1 MQMDRFDIVLDEAEA
16 TRMAYTRVG
25 TSRPVWSLGVRGQE
39 RSALPEPCWPR
50 RAALGE
56 NLQEDN
62 LVNGKNTQGLQ
73 LLADLDA
80 FGQLVQ
86 GDLGCSVA

>member
-39 RSALPEPCWPR
+39 RSALPEPLGTR
-50 RAALGE
+50 RTTVGKDLSE
-56 NLQEDN
+56 NYLRIRP
-62 LVNGKNTQGLQ
+62 
-73 LLADLDA
+73 
-80 FGQLVQ
+80 
-86 GDLGCSVA
+86 GDVPGAEA